1 MLKFIH
7 FNMKKQLLFTLIL
20 GAAMGISPF
29 VSAQKFFDSTETV
42 PIKLNYSNKELAR
55 KTNDSTFIETT
66 MVYTHAGKESS
77 IPVRLRAR
85 GNFRRS
91 RCYFPPVKMKIY
103 KEDAEGTLFDGQKSM
118 KLVLPCLLEDGN
130 QDNILKEYL
139 GYKIYET
146 VADHYFRT
154 RPVDVDF
161 SEIKKKKEI
170 VHKLRGF
177 LIEDDKKVAK
187 RAEGKVFERYIH
199 PLAMDAEASIT
210 NALFQYMIGNTDF
223 SVAYQHNGKLL
234 YVDSKIIPLPYD
246 FDMTG
251 LVNPSYA
258 VVNPT
263 LGISSVTDRKYRG
276 FKRDV
281 SAMESVRQKYLDQ
294 KSNIMT
300 IVDSFKDDFESAT
313 TFAET
318 RDFISSFFAVL
329 ESDKEFKA
337 QIIDQMRTK

>member
-1 MLKFIH
+1 
-7 FNMKKQLLFTLIL
+7 MKKQLLPSLIL
-20 GAAMGISPF
+20 GFIYLFGPTAW
-29 VSAQKFFDSTETV
+29 AQDFFDSAETV
-42 PIKLNYSNKELAR
+42 PIQLNYSNKELAR

-66 MVYTHAGKESS
+66 MVYTHEGKEQS

-103 KEDAEGTLFDGQKSM
+103 KDDAKGTLFEGHKNM

-130 QDNILKEYL
+130 QDNIIKEYL

-146 VADHYFRT
+146 VSDFCFRV
-154 RPVDVDF
+154 RPVDISF
-161 SEIKKKKEI
+161 LEQKKKKQI
-170 VHKLRGF
+170 THKLRGF

-187 RAEGKVFERYIH
+187 RVEGKVFERYIH
-199 PLAMDAEASIT
+199 PLAMDANASIT
-210 NALFQYMIGNTDF
+210 NALFQFMIGNTDF

-246 FDMTG
+246 FDMSG

-263 LGISSVTDRKYRG
+263 LGISDVRDRKYRG

-281 SAMESVRQKYLDQ
+281 SNMQEVRKKYLAQ
-294 KSNIMT
+294 KSTILA
-300 IVDSFKDDFESAT
+300 IVDSFKDDFESPS
-313 TFAET
+313 TFNET
-318 RDFISSFFAVL
+318 KEFVNSFFSIL
-329 ESDKEFKA
+329 ESDQEFKA
-337 QIIDQMRTK
+337 QVLDQMRTK

>member
-1 MLKFIH
+1 
-7 FNMKKQLLFTLIL
+7 MKKQLLLTLIL
-20 GAAMGISPF
+20 GFVCLMGTKAT
-29 VSAQKFFDSTETV
+29 AQNFFDSTETV
-42 PIKLNYSNKELAR
+42 AIQLNYSNKELAR
-55 KTNDSTFIETT
+55 KTNDTTFIETN
-66 MVYTHAGKESS
+66 MVYAHEGSQKS

-103 KEDAEGTLFDGQKSM
+103 KDDAKGTLFEGQKNM
-118 KLVLPCLLEDGN
+118 KLVLPCLLEKGN

-146 VADHYFRT
+146 VSDHHFRT
-154 RPVDVDF
+154 RPVDIDF
-161 SEIKKKKEI
+161 KEQKKKKEV

-187 RAEGKVFERYIH
+187 RGGGKVFERYIH
-199 PLAMDAEASIT
+199 PLAMDADASIT

-246 FDMTG
+246 FDMSG

-263 LGISSVTDRKYRG
+263 LGISDVRDRKYRG
-276 FKRDV
+276 FKRDI
-281 SAMESVRQKYLDQ
+281 SDMEKVRQKYLSQ
-294 KSNIMT
+294 KSNIMG
-300 IVDSFKDDFESAT
+300 IVDSFKDDFENSAT
-313 TFAET
+313 FEDT
-318 RDFISSFFAVL
+318 REFVNSFFSIL
-329 ESDKEFKA
+329 ESDQEFKA